1 MQVLVVD
8 DNITVLNMI
17 KALLSNEGMMVD
29 TASSGKEAIHLA
41 SNLYY
46 NVIIMDLQMPEPDGV
61 ATTRYIRLK
70 EKRPNHIIAFS
81 AYHDN
86 LTTDESTLFDQIL
99 DKTEIKNLVQNVLLY
114 R

>member
-8 DNITVLNMI
+8 DNITVLSMI

-29 TASSGKEAIHLA
+29 IASSGKEAIHLV
-41 SNLYY
+41 SNLDY

-61 ATTRYIRLK
+61 ETTRYIRLK

-81 AYHDN
+81 AFHDN
-86 LTTDESTLFDQIL
+86 LTTDEIKLFDQVL
-99 DKTEIKNLVQNVLLY
+99 DKTEIKNLVQNVLLF